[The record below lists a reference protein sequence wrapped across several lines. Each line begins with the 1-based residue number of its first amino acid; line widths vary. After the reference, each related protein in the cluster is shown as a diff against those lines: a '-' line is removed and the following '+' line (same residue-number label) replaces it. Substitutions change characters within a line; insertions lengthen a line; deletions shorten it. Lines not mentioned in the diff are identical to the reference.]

1 MKIKCKNCDTY
12 SDYRFYGI
20 TSSENTIIEI
30 RKCMC
35 GRLKQQ
41 NFYNKTMVA
50 EYEDNSLKNVE
61 KNLLTNEN

>member
-1 MKIKCKNCDTY
+1 MNKSKCKNCGTY
-12 SDYRFYGI
+12 SDYRYYGT
-20 TSSENTIIEI
+20 TSTENTIIEI
-30 RKCMC
+30 KKCMC

-61 KNLLTNEN
+61 KTIDK

>member
-12 SDYRFYGI
+12 SDYRCYGI
-20 TSSENTIIEI
+20 TSTENTIIEI

-41 NFYNKTMVA
+41 ISYNKTMVA
-50 EYEDNSLKNVE
+50 EYEDNSLKNIE
-61 KNLLTNEN
+61 KTVDK

>member
-41 NFYNKTMVA
+41 ISYNKTMAA
-50 EYEDNSLKNVE
+50 EYEDNSLKNIE
-61 KNLLTNEN
+61 KTIDK